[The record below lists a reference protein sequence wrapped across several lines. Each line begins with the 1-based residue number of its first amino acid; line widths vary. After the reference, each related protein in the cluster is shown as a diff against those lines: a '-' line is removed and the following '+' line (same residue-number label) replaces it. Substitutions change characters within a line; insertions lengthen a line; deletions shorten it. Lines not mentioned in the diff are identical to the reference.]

1 MTRDHLA
8 NERTFLA
15 WLRTGA
21 GVMVLGVG
29 IARFVD
35 HDVRYALLAGLILV
49 AVGGAGLVYGTVRY
63 RQVSAQIE
71 AGEDETGLRPS
82 SATAA
87 AAVLGL
93 AIVAAF
99 VLLGVQST

>member
-1 MTRDHLA
+1 VTRDHLA

-21 GVMVLGVG
+21 GVMALGVG
-29 IARFVD
+29 IARFVED
-35 HDVRYALLAGLILV
+35 DGRYALLAGLILV
-49 AVGGAGLVYGTVRY
+49 AVGGAGLAYGTVRY

-71 AGEDETGLRPS
+71 AGEAETGLRPS
-82 SATAA
+82 SATAT

-93 AIVAAF
+93 AILAAF
-99 VLLGVQST
+99 ALLGLQPR